1 MILSDLAVKRPVLAT
16 VASLLLIAFGLI
28 AFRTLPLRELPAV
41 DPPIVSVS
49 TQYRGASAEIVESRI
64 TQIIEDQLTGIEGL
78 ALIEASSRD
87 GRSSIRVEFNL
98 NRNLDEAAND
108 VRAAVSRVQNR
119 IPVGVDPPQ
128 VEKADADSDPIIW
141 LNLAADNMSRTDL
154 TGFAERTLVDRLG
167 ALGGVANVRIGGG
180 MRQAMRVWLNTEALA
195 ARGLTPDDVDTALRT
210 QNIELPAGQIESFER
225 DYTMRIARGYR
236 TAAEFGRLPV
246 GRAGDARLTRLE
258 DVARVE
264 VGADDDRRLFRGN
277 GINQIGLGIA
287 RQSNANA
294 LDVARDV
301 RAEAAKIEKTLP
313 KGVTMVV
320 AFDSTVFIER
330 AIAGVWTTMGEAIV
344 LVIVVIFLFL
354 GSFRAALIPAATIPV
369 CLIAT
374 FAVLAA
380 FGYSINLITLLA
392 LVLTI
397 GLVVDDAIVV
407 LENVQRRVDAGE
419 PALIA
424 AQRGT
429 NQVAFAVIATTAVL
443 VSVFTPLL
451 FAGGFVGRLFVELAV
466 TIAAAVVISAFVALT
481 LTPMMCSLLV
491 KPSSKT
497 NQLALWIDGVFSAIR
512 ASYRAS
518 VNASLRTPY
527 VAFIVMAVVLFGAV
541 FLFGKLPK
549 ELSPVEDR
557 GNITVNISGPEGAG
571 FDYMR
576 RIVAQ
581 TEGVFEGYV
590 KNGEAARTLVV
601 APRFQD
607 VGSNRMNGAFGRIF
621 LTEWGTRREGN
632 DIVDELNKKLGAIP
646 GAQFRASMQSALSFG
661 GGGGGGAGEVSIVL
675 GGNDYQE
682 LAKVAEK
689 VLAKARTNES
699 FSRSRM
705 NYEPISPRIELN
717 IDRERAAALGVS
729 VQAIGRTLEATTGLR
744 RVGTY
749 PNQGEEY
756 DVILQVDR
764 RERRSVDDLNRI
776 FVRSEKTGE
785 LVPMSNLVTTKNL
798 GGVDELPRVNKLR
811 AVTISVTMVK
821 GYTIGQAL
829 TWLEDATRPE
839 MKPDMRIDYTGQ
851 AKLYKDS
858 GSAIGFAF
866 GLAILIVFLTLAAQF
881 ESFVHP
887 VTIMATVPLAIAG
900 GLFGLYAAGFTLN
913 IYSQIG
919 LIILVALAAKNGIL
933 IVEFANQLRDE
944 GRSARDA
951 IIESADLRLR
961 PILMT
966 SIATVAGAMPLAFA
980 NGAGGESRAVI
991 GTVVVFGVLC
1001 STALTLYVVPVIY
1014 LLLARFTGSPEARAQ
1029 EIEAFER
1036 RETAEELAIAAE

>member
-41 DPPIVSVS
+41 DPPIVSVT

-87 GRSSIRVEFNL
+87 GRSSIRVEFEL
-98 NRNLDEAAND
+98 SRNLDEAAND
-108 VRAAVSRVQNR
+108 VRGAVSRVQSR
-119 IPVGVDPPQ
+119 LPVGVDPPQ

-154 TGFAERTLVDRLG
+154 TGFAERTLTDRLG
-167 ALGGVANVRIGGG
+167 ALNGVANVRVGGG

-195 ARGLTPDDVDTALRT
+195 ARGLTPDDVDAALRS

-225 DYTMRIARGYR
+225 DYTMRVARGYR

-264 VGADDDRRLFRGN
+264 VGAEDDRRIFRGN

-294 LDVARDV
+294 LEVARAV
-301 RAEAAKIEKTLP
+301 RAEAAIIEKTLP

-320 AFDSTVFIER
+320 AFDTTIFIEK
-330 AIAGVWTTMGEAIV
+330 AIEGVWTTMAEAVV

-354 GSFRAALIPAATIPV
+354 GSFRAAVIPAATIPV

-380 FGYSINLITLLA
+380 FGFSINLITLLA

-407 LENVQRRVDAGE
+407 LENVQRRVDMGE

-491 KPSSKT
+491 RPSSKT
-497 NQLALWIDGVFSAIR
+497 NKLAIWIDGIFGAIR

-518 VNASLRTPY
+518 VDESLKAPV
-527 VAFIVMAVVLFGAV
+527 VAFIVMGVVVLGAV
-541 FLFGKLPK
+541 FFMNKLPK

-557 GNITVNISGPEGAG
+557 GNLTINISGPEGAG
-571 FDYMR
+571 FEYMR

-581 TEGVFEGYV
+581 AEGVLEPYV

-607 VGSNRMNGAFGRIF
+607 VGSNRMNGAFGRVF
-621 LTEWGTRREGN
+621 LTDWGKRREGN
-632 DIVDELNKKLGAIP
+632 EIVDELNKKLGAIP

-661 GGGGGGAGEVSIVL
+661 GGGGGGGAGEVSIVL
-675 GGNDYQE
+675 GGTDYVE

-689 VLAKARTNES
+689 VLAKARGNEG

-705 NYEPISPRIELN
+705 NYEPIAPRIELT
-717 IDRERAAALGVS
+717 IDRERAASLGVS
-729 VQAIGRTLEATTGLR
+729 VQSIGRTLEATTGLR

-749 PNQGEEY
+749 PSQGEEY

-764 RERRSVDDLNRI
+764 RERRSIDDLDRI
-776 FVRSEKTGE
+776 FVRAEKTGE
-785 LVPMSNLVTTKNL
+785 LVAMSNLVTTQNM

-811 AVTISVTMVK
+811 AVTISVNMAK

-829 TWLEDATRPE
+829 TWLEEATRAE

-851 AKLYKDS
+851 AKLFKDS

-887 VTIMATVPLAIAG
+887 ITIMATVPLAIAG

-951 IIESADLRLR
+951 IVEAADLRLR

-966 SIATVAGAMPLAFA
+966 SIATVAGAMPLAFSH
-980 NGAGGESRAVI
+980 GAGGESRSVI

-1014 LLLARFTGSPEARAQ
+1014 LLLARFSGSPEARAQ
-1029 EIEAFER
+1029 AIEAFER
-1036 RETAEELAIAAE
+1036 DEVAP

>member
-1 MILSDLAVKRPVLAT
+1 MILSDLSVKRPVLAT

-41 DPPIVSVS
+41 DPPIVSV
-49 TQYRGASAEIVESRI
+49 TTAFRGASAEIVESRI

-87 GRSSIRVEFNL
+87 GRSSIRVEFDL

-119 IPVGVDPPQ
+119 LPQGVDPPQ

-141 LNLAADNMSRTDL
+141 LNLAATNMSRTAL
-154 TGFAERTLVDRLG
+154 TDFAERTLVDRLG
-167 ALGGVANVRIGGG
+167 ALSGVANVRVGGG

-195 ARGLTPDDVDTALRT
+195 ARGLTPDDVDAALRS

-236 TAAEFGRLPV
+236 TAAEFGKLPV
-246 GRAGDARLTRLE
+246 GRAGDTRVTRLE

-264 VGADDDRRLFRGN
+264 VGAEDDRRIFRGN
-277 GINQIGLGIA
+277 GINQVGLGIA

-294 LDVARDV
+294 LEVARAV
-301 RAEAAKIEKTLP
+301 RAEAATIEKNLP
-313 KGVTMVV
+313 QGVSMVV
-320 AFDSTVFIER
+320 AFDSTVFIEK
-330 AIAGVWTTMGEAIV
+330 AIQGVWTTMAEAVV

-374 FAVLAA
+374 FAVLAV

-419 PALIA
+419 PPLIGA
-424 AQRGT
+424 GRGT

-466 TIAAAVVISAFVALT
+466 TIASAVVISAFVALT

-491 KPSSKT
+491 RPASKT
-497 NQLALWIDGVFSAIR
+497 NKLALWVDGVFTSIR

-518 VNASLRTPY
+518 VEASLKAPF
-527 VAFIVMAVVLFGAV
+527 VVFIVVGFVMAGAV
-541 FLFGKLPK
+541 FLFSKLPS
-549 ELSPVEDR
+549 ELSPLEDR

-571 FDYMR
+571 FEYMR
-576 RIVAQ
+576 RIVGQ
-581 TEGVFEGYV
+581 TEAVLEGYV
-590 KNGEAARTLVV
+590 QSGEAARTLVV

-607 VGSNRMNGAFGRIF
+607 MGSNRMNGAFSRIF
-621 LTEWGTRREGN
+621 LTEWGTRRDGN
-632 DIVDELNKKLGAIP
+632 EIVDELNKKLASIP

-661 GGGGGGAGEVSIVL
+661 GGGGGGAGEVAIVL

-682 LAKVAEK
+682 LAAVAEK
-689 VLAKARTNES
+689 VLAKARSNEN

-705 NYEPISPRIELN
+705 NYEPISPRIELT
-717 IDRERAAALGVS
+717 IDKDRAAALGVS

-749 PNQGEEY
+749 PSQGEEY

-764 RERRSVDDLNRI
+764 RERRSVEDLGSI
-776 FVRSEKTGE
+776 FVRSERTGE
-785 LVPMSNLVTTKNL
+785 VVPLSNLVTTRNL

-829 TWLEDATRPE
+829 TWLEDTIRAE

-851 AKLYKDS
+851 AKLFKDS

-887 VTIMATVPLAIAG
+887 ITIMATVPLAIAG

-944 GRSARDA
+944 GKAAREA
-951 IIESADLRLR
+951 IAEAADLRLR

-966 SIATVAGAMPLAFA
+966 SVATVAGAMPLAFA
-980 NGAGGESRAVI
+980 QGAGAESRAVI
-991 GTVVVFGVLC
+991 GTVVVFGVLF

-1029 EIEAFER
+1029 AIEAFER
-1036 RETAEELAIAAE
+1036 DEEVAALAAQ